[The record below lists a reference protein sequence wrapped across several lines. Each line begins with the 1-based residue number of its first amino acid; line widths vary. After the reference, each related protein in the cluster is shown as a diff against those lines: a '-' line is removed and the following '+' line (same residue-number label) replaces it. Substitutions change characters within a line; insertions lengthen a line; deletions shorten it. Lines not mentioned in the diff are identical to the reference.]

1 MDLVTIVVI
10 YCFLV
15 AALFL
20 AMWIFYDRRDYALFD
35 HERRKSTFLCVR
47 CEHLYAAAGSP
58 EECPC
63 PKCGH
68 ENARLKY

>member
-1 MDLVTIVVI
+1 MELVTLVVI
-10 YCFLV
+10 YCILV

-20 AMWIFYDRRDYALFD
+20 AMWIFYDRRDHALFE
-35 HERRKSTFLCVR
+35 HERRKSTFLCIR
-47 CEHLYAAAGSP
+47 CEHLYAVSGSP
-58 EECPC
+58 EESPC